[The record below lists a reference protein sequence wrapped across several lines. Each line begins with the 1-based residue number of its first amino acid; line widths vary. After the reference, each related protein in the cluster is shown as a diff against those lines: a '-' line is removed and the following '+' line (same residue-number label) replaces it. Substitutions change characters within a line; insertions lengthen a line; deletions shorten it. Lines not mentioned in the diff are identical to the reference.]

1 MFALLL
7 SIGAFWAALSPGGTD
22 HDFKMSICEV
32 IYEPSDRHFDVKI
45 YLFTDDLTEA
55 ITGDPKA
62 ALPTREAISQYV
74 LQHIGVQVNGV
85 QQPLQFSAIRQKEEQ
100 VLVQFSTPS
109 LGNIQPATIAVWD
122 NIMLEKFREQ
132 TNMLYLIVPGKN
144 KRTEALDAKRT
155 SVEMKW

>member
-1 MFALLL
+1 MFTLLL
-7 SIGAFWAALSPGGTD
+7 GIGSFLAAFSPTGTD

-45 YLFTDDLTEA
+45 YLFTDDLTEVL
-55 ITGDPKA
+55 TGDPKA
-62 ALPTREAISQYV
+62 ALPTREVISQYV
-74 LQHIGVQVNGV
+74 LQHLGVQVNGV
-85 QQPLQFSAIRQKEEQ
+85 QQTLQFSAIRQKEEQ
-100 VLVQFSTPS
+100 VMVQFSTPS
-109 LGNIQPATIAVWD
+109 LGSVQPATVAVWD